1 MDRAASGFGRKP
13 VLPEGTGYYRGDA
26 DPARVAP
33 RPVPVAAPPVAAG
46 FVPTPSPSP
55 AVASAPRINSDDVDF
70 QILGHELQFLE
81 IALDP
86 GEAVIA
92 EPGALVWKDF
102 AIDMSTT
109 LSDGSA
115 EDEAIISKLLGAG
128 KRALM
133 GEGLFTVTFTNQ
145 GFGESKPARI
155 AFSAPVPGNIVPLR
169 LADHGGKVICQKQSF
184 IAATRGS
191 RVGLKLIPG
200 LTQSNG
206 ASRARAVMTGMFG
219 GEGFLMQ
226 VIEGSG
232 HAFVHMGGTVIDREL
247 AAGERI
253 HVDPGC
259 VAAYTES
266 VDYSIVSAGAGLRNK
281 MFGGEGFILAA
292 ITGPGRVWIQSMPFA
307 RLAAQF
313 AMMQAGGSVIGELGE
328 EAAVGAGKA
337 VAIGAAGLAGAAITS
352 SGALEEDGVLGS
364 LGKLFGD

>member
-1 MDRAASGFGRKP
+1 MDRTATGFGRKP

-33 RPVPVAAPPVAAG
+33 RPVPSAAPPMVAPSTP
-46 FVPTPSPSP
+46 VP
-55 AVASAPRINSDDVDF
+55 AASIAMAPRINSDDVDF

-145 GFGESKPARI
+145 DFGESKPARI

-184 IAATRGS
+184 IAATRGT

-200 LTQSNG
+200 LTRSNG

-259 VAAYTES
+259 VAAYTEG

-281 MFGGEGFILAA
+281 MFGGEGYILAA

-313 AMMQAGGSVIGELGE
+313 AVMQAGGSVIGE
-328 EAAVGAGKA
+328 
-337 VAIGAAGLAGAAITS
+337 
-352 SGALEEDGVLGS
+352 LEEDGVLGS